1 MKYKMI
7 ERNLAEHG
15 MGIDKISEADEL
27 VFLDDQLLVNDI
39 LRKDKRSIRI
49 QNAENKKNRNK
60 RLYSMS
66 GDVERYAHRFWYDVD
81 DRVNIAPV
89 FASGNEPVAF
99 IKKSRKNGF
108 KKVVNKVENR
118 KVRYQKIAD
127 EPMAT
132 YVDEYEEDFETPWF
146 VDKIHR
152 RADAVKN
159 HVIIPEGI
167 KKLIALQEEKINL
180 NIEIDEIIA
189 LEVAPLQNRLR
200 AVNKEIQNMYKGKV
214 PGLKLEDYKGWV
226 SSYTLLK

>member
-108 KKVVNKVENR
+108 KKVINKVENR
-118 KVRYQKIAD
+118 KVRYQKIEITAD
-127 EPMAT
+127 EQIVGGITVADEIEEYSDTFRDVTIGKMCHDFFSEDWED
-132 YVDEYEEDFETPWF
+132 YVTKKWVELYFKKRELENSIYELKAE
-146 VDKIHR
+146 I
-152 RADAVKN
+152 
-159 HVIIPEGI
+159 
-167 KKLIALQEEKINL
+167 EKIKAEMN
-180 NIEIDEIIA
+180 
-189 LEVAPLQNRLR
+189 Q
-200 AVNKEIQNMYKGKV
+200 
-214 PGLKLEDYKGWV
+214 W
-226 SSYTLLK
+226 